1 MTKFIDFWLVDSLFT
16 LNCMKIA
23 AIIMVS
29 LSDTAGEKMQ
39 GLMGDS
45 WIVQVSKIIKMKSI
59 DVLVQNAM
67 EEILKEAVSIIN
79 VIVLAWVDW
88 QIYSFLK
95 FFW

>member
-1 MTKFIDFWLVDSLFT
+1 
-16 LNCMKIA
+16 MKIA

-79 VIVLAWVDW
+79 VIVLA
-88 QIYSFLK
+88 
-95 FFW
+95 

>member
-1 MTKFIDFWLVDSLFT
+1 
-16 LNCMKIA
+16 
-23 AIIMVS
+23 MVS
-29 LSDTAGEKMQ
+29 LSDTAGDKMQ

-79 VIVLAWVDW
+79 VIVLA
-88 QIYSFLK
+88 
-95 FFW
+95 